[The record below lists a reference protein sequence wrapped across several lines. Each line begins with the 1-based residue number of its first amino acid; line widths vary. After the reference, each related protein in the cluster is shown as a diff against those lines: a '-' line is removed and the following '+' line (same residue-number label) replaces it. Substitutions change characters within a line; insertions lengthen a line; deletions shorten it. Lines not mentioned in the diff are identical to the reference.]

1 MSKIYFEEELQ
12 MIKSEEVKQ
21 VVIEVLKRVNDEFYH
36 AAASSTGKYHP
47 EYALGD
53 GGLYRHTRAAVKIA
67 NDLLDLE
74 WYKCL
79 FTEIERDCIIAAL
92 ILHDTCK
99 SGKDW
104 DNKYTMHTHPIQAGD
119 LVEDTARE
127 FSVEPNPH
135 AMRIAQYIRSH
146 MGQWNEPGRWNK
158 YNDRTTLPKPGT
170 DGEFFVHLCDYL
182 ASRKFLEVK
191 GVYDEETES
200 TSM

>member
-12 MIKSEEVKQ
+12 MIKNEEVRNC
-21 VVIEVLKRVNDEFYH
+21 VIEVLKQVNDKFYH

-67 NDLLDLE
+67 NDILSLE
-74 WYKCL
+74 WFDKE
-79 FTEIERDCIIAAL
+79 FTDDDKDVIIAAL

-104 DNKYTMHTHPIQAGD
+104 DSNYTMHTHPLQAGD
-119 LVEDTARE
+119 LIEDVLKDTEDKGIGEEIARL
-127 FSVEPNPH
+127 V
-135 AMRIAQYIRSH
+135 RCH
-146 MGQWNEPGRWNK
+146 MGQWCEPGRWNK
-158 YNDRTTLPKPGT
+158 YNDRTILPKP
-170 DGEFFVHLCDYL
+170 DELDEFIVHLCDYL

-191 GVYDEETES
+191 GVYDEES
-200 TSM
+200 TSV

>member
-12 MIKSEEVKQ
+12 MIKNEEVKSI
-21 VVIEVLKRVNDEFYH
+21 VIDVLKQVKDEFYH

-67 NDLLDLE
+67 NDLLCLE
-74 WYKCL
+74 WYKNL
-79 FTEIERDCIIAAL
+79 FNDIERDCIIAAL

-104 DNKYTMHTHPIQAGD
+104 ESQYTMHTHPILAAN
-119 LVEDTARE
+119 LVIQQ
-127 FSVEPNPH
+127 SNGISH
-135 AMRIAQYIRSH
+135 GNLIADCIACH

-158 YNDRTTLPKPGT
+158 PGDRNVLPKPER
-170 DGEFFVHLCDYL
+170 DIEFFVHLCDYL

-191 GVYDEETES
+191 GLYDVE
-200 TSM
+200 